1 MATQTAFVTGV
12 STGIGLGLTEELLSR
27 GWRVIGLSRRE
38 PTRTESTE
46 RFSFASIDVG
56 ESASL
61 PDRISELLSDI
72 SHIDL
77 AILNAG
83 VLGVISDLADATLDD
98 LQNTMNVNLWS
109 NKLILDA
116 LIDGQRTVGQVVTMS
131 SGAAVNGNRGW
142 GGYSISKAA
151 LNMLTKLYAKE
162 QPQTHFCAFAP
173 GLVETPIQ
181 DVLQSMSP
189 DERFPSLETLRSKR
203 GTDDMPVPRE
213 AARRFLA
220 AFERLPAVVAS
231 GEFAD
236 IRSLPK

>member
-1 MATQTAFVTGV
+1 VTTQTAFVTGV

-38 PTRTESTE
+38 PTLTKSTE
-46 RFSFASIDVG
+46 RFSFTSIDIG
-56 ESASL
+56 ESDL
-61 PDRISELLSDI
+61 LVEKISELLSDATQ
-72 SHIDL
+72 IDL

-116 LIDGQRTVGQVVTMS
+116 MFAGQRTVRQVVTMS
-131 SGAAVNGNRGW
+131 SAAAVNGNRGW

-181 DVLQSMSP
+181 DVLQSMSL

-203 GTDDMPVPRE
+203 GTDEMPVPRE
-213 AARRFLA
+213 AGRRFLA
-220 AFERLPAVVAS
+220 AFDRLPQLVAS

-236 IRSLPK
+236 IRSLPE

>member
-1 MATQTAFVTGV
+1 MTKTAFVTGV

-38 PTRTESTE
+38 PTLAQSME

-61 PDRISELLSDI
+61 IEKVSELLSDV
-72 SHIDL
+72 SHVDL

-83 VLGVISDLADATLDD
+83 ALGVISDLADATLDD
-98 LQNTMNVNLWS
+98 LRNTMNINLWA

-116 LIDGQRTVGQVVTMS
+116 LFDGQRTVRQVVTMS

-181 DVLQSMSP
+181 DTLQSMSP
-189 DERFPSLETLRSKR
+189 DERFPSLETLRSRR
-203 GTDDMPVPRE
+203 GTDDMPEPRE

-220 AFERLPAVVAS
+220 AFDRLPEVVTS

-236 IRSLPK
+236 IRSLPG

>member
-1 MATQTAFVTGV
+1 MTTQTAFVTGV

-27 GWRVIGLSRRE
+27 GWRVFGLSRR
-38 PTRTESTE
+38 PPMLTESTE

-61 PDRISELLSDI
+61 VEKVAELLIDVTQ
-72 SHIDL
+72 IDL

-83 VLGVISDLADATLDD
+83 VLGAISDLTDATLDD
-98 LQNTMNVNLWS
+98 LRNTMNVNVWS

-116 LIDGQRTVGQVVTMS
+116 MFTDERTVRQVVTMS

-142 GGYSISKAA
+142 SGYSISKAA

-181 DVLQSMSP
+181 DTLQSMSS
-189 DERFPSLETLRSKR
+189 DARFPSLDILRSKR
-203 GTDDMPVPRE
+203 GTVDMPEPRE

-220 AFERLPAVVAS
+220 AFDNLLKLVAS

-236 IRSLPK
+236 IRSLPG